1 MEKVLGVKVLGIIP
15 DDPNVRRAGSAR
27 IPLVIKFPTSPA
39 SKAFR
44 RIASGLIGVAY
55 KDDGSGEKKEKFIER
70 FTKAL
75 FTKKS

>member
-1 MEKVLGVKVLGIIP
+1 
-15 DDPNVRRAGSAR
+15 
-27 IPLVIKFPTSPA
+27 VIKYPTSPA

-44 RIASGLIGVAY
+44 RIGSDLIGVVY
-55 KDDGSGEKKEKFIER
+55 KDDGGKVQKEGFVTR

>member
-1 MEKVLGVKVLGIIP
+1 
-15 DDPNVRRAGSAR
+15 
-27 IPLVIKFPTSPA
+27 VIKYPTSPA

-44 RIASGLIGVAY
+44 RIGSGLIGVAY
-55 KDDGSGEKKEKFIER
+55 KDEGVGEQKEKFIER